1 VRSHILF
8 AFESRP
14 PVTDEAVRRLPRYG
28 LVAEEVPAAELH
40 PEWRDPS
47 MHVLHLTLA
56 AS

>member
-1 VRSHILF
+1 
-8 AFESRP
+8 
-14 PVTDEAVRRLPRYG
+14 VTDEAVRLLPRYG

-56 AS
+56 AP